1 MATRRPTQ
9 HTEQLRQLV
18 ARPGVTFHGQVE
30 HKQILAALENIE
42 LLLVP
47 SLWYETY
54 SVNVD
59 EALAAGVPVLV
70 SSHGAAAERI
80 EAEVSGLLAPPGDV
94 AAWRA
99 QMQRVR
105 AEPGLLE
112 QEPGATVGQRACG
125 RHGGAVSPGPAAA
138 LTSETAWRPA
148 SGGWALMRRL
158 ARP

>member
-1 MATRRPTQ
+1 MDSQR
-9 HTEQLRQLV
+9 
-18 ARPGVTFHGQVE
+18 VTSHGQVE
-30 HKQILAALENIE
+30 HKQTLEAQENID

-112 QEPGATVGQRACG
+112 QLRAG
-125 RHGGAVSPGPAAA
+125 VLPPQSVSAHVDAIEA
-138 LTSETAWRPA
+138 LYRQDPRP
-148 SGGWALMRRL
+148 S
-158 ARP
+158 P